1 MSRPVLFIPGL
12 PGSHLDTVPG
22 GRRIF
27 LNILAMLP
35 SPGRDILRQL
45 TGPDDLTRLDGIVAG
60 PPIRRGAKILF
71 FDLAKQA
78 ESLYEILRKLGI
90 QPVRFGW
97 DWRRPVWDPLPV
109 DGSQARLEAAIRTR
123 HAQGGGKITV
133 IAHSTG
139 GLLIRHLLEQKALA
153 GDLTFVRKIG
163 RIIAFGVPWAG
174 TLKSMRFL
182 LGRRG
187 FATIGP
193 RRAQRVIAGSWGA
206 FDLLPPDPGK
216 TAMVDRRGFALKLA
230 VDGSGRQVSPLVKRD
245 WFDPAL
251 AAGMHLRAD
260 GADQNLGARQSR
272 LQLGGVRVPVTNVA
286 GWGARTT
293 TTAVIS
299 GSGSQ
304 QRVDLKQSRDG
315 DKTVPLVSA
324 DWLDG
329 PDVTRYHL
337 PVGFYPGNN
346 KNPHSSLW
354 RNPGGRNLLRHLLD
368 GQPLKPFV
376 YAAVDIEDHGNPRAP
391 HVRVHMSTLDAAG
404 QPLPSV
410 RVTVRLRNNPAPV
423 HDFTAGDGRH
433 TFTVPR
439 ARMKPVGNGQLLR
452 FSVVIE
458 AAGQRF
464 RPRGFFVRG

>member
-1 MSRPVLFIPGL
+1 MSAPVIYIPGL
-12 PGSHLDTVPG
+12 PGSHLDTHPG
-22 GRRIF
+22 GKRIF

-35 SPGRDILRQL
+35 KPGKEILQQL

-90 QPVRFGW
+90 DAVKFGW
-97 DWRRPVWDPLPV
+97 DWRRPVWDPLAA
-109 DGSQARLEAAIRTR
+109 DGTQARLEAAIRKR

-139 GLLIRHLLEQKALA
+139 GLVIRHLLERKAQA
-153 GDLTFVRKIG
+153 GDLAFVRMIG

-182 LGRRG
+182 LARRG

-206 FDLLPPDPGK
+206 FDLLPPDPAK
-216 TAMVDRRGFALKLA
+216 TAMVDRHGFALKLA
-230 VDGSGRQVSPLVKRD
+230 VDGSGRQVSPLIKRD
-245 WFDPAL
+245 WFDPVL
-251 AAGMHLRAD
+251 APGMHLRAD
-260 GADQNLGARQSR
+260 GADQNLGARRSQ
-272 LQLGGVRVPVTNVA
+272 LQLGGVRIPVTNVA

-299 GSGSQ
+299 GSGKQ
-304 QRVDLKQSRDG
+304 QRVALKQSRDG
-315 DKTVPLVSA
+315 DKTIPFVSA
-324 DWLDG
+324 DWIDG

-354 RNPGGRNLLRHLLD
+354 RNPGGRNLLRHLL
-368 GQPLKPFV
+368 GGEALKPFV
-376 YAAVDIEDHGNPRAP
+376 YAAVDIEDHGAP
-391 HVRVHMSTLDAAG
+391 KVRHVRVHMSTLDAAG
-404 QPLPSV
+404 QPLPTV
-410 RVTVRLRNNPAPV
+410 RVTVKLRNNPSPV
-423 HDFTAGDGRH
+423 HDFAGGDGRH
-433 TFTVPR
+433 AFTVPR
-439 ARMKPVGNGQLLR
+439 ARMKRVNSRVRR
-452 FSVVIE
+452 FSIVIE
-458 AAGQRF
+458 AAGKRF
-464 RPRGFFVRG
+464 TRGFFVRG